1 MVLIGADRP
10 NENGAIAL
18 SKAVLEI
25 PFLTRMLVRAAPADA
40 LPATHPAQEKLKAA
54 TSAAAFICVG
64 KTCSL
69 PVITADDIEAAVDR
83 MRPSSPSP

>member
-40 LPATHPAQEKLKAA
+40 LPATHPAQDKLRV
-54 TSAAAFICVG
+54 TAAFVCVG
-64 KTCSL
+64 KVCSL
-69 PVITADDIEAAVDR
+69 PATTADEIAAAVER